1 MDKFIADLLNQSAK
15 LIVDYAPRLVG
26 AILMFWIGSWLIGR
40 LVKII
45 RKISGKREWDPT
57 LRNFIVDL
65 ANVGLKIML
74 LVSVASM
81 LGFETTSF
89 VAVLGAAGL
98 AVGLALQGSL
108 SNFAGGVL
116 ILLFRPFRVGD
127 LIEAGGSKG
136 FVTSI
141 NIFVTTLL
149 TDDNRVIILPNGPL
163 ANGSVV
169 NYSTHGFVRV
179 DVPVMIDNGIHFSA
193 IRPTVLEVLKRQP
206 LAILDKGVD
215 AVIVHHD
222 VVHYTFFA
230 QAHCR
235 PEDII
240 PLKGAIAGQL
250 NEALAEHL
258 RPMPQIMVHQG

>member
-1 MDKFIADLLNQSAK
+1 M
-15 LIVDYAPRLVG
+15 
-26 AILMFWIGSWLIGR
+26 
-40 LVKII
+40 
-45 RKISGKREWDPT
+45 
-57 LRNFIVDL
+57 
-65 ANVGLKIML
+65 
-74 LVSVASM
+74 
-81 LGFETTSF
+81 
-89 VAVLGAAGL
+89 AVLGAAGL

-127 LIEAGGSKG
+127 LIVAGGYSG

-169 NYSTHGFVRV
+169 NYSTNGFVRV
-179 DVPVMIDNGIHFSA
+179 DVPVKVDYEADFNQIKA
-193 IRPTVLEVLKRQP
+193 IALDVVKNQP
-206 LAILDKGVD
+206 LAMLDKGVD
-215 AVIVHHD
+215 VALVSFD
-222 VVHYTFFA
+222 DANYTIWV

-240 PLKGAIAGQL
+240 PLKGGIAAHL
-250 NEALAEHL
+250 NLAFAKEGIFMK
-258 RPMPQIMVHQG
+258 PVQKVQVTQG